1 MGNMYVVMSK
11 LKDRISTDN
20 KHMIKYIMRKI
31 VLSLFALC
39 CFSAVMAQQKTRS
52 LSVEL
57 LGAQTI
63 AGINYDSRFEGNSG
77 LGYRVGIGYGY
88 GENSGWFDQ
97 KINGVGVPLELNY
110 LLGKK
115 NSKLELG
122 FGASL
127 GVYQVKETIGY
138 VKDTGWYPGGEN
150 TDETSPKIDF
160 YTSSKTQ
167 FGYFKN
173 ILELDA
179 TGINNPMTSTNL
191 KEVSRY
197 TVNGKRLTTPTKGIN
212 VVKYSNGMVKKEL
225 VK

>member
-1 MGNMYVVMSK
+1 
-11 LKDRISTDN
+11 
-20 KHMIKYIMRKI
+20 
-31 VLSLFALC
+31 
-39 CFSAVMAQQKTRS
+39 MAQQKTRS

-57 LGAQTI
+57 LGAQNI
-63 AGINYDSRFEGNSG
+63 AGINYDSRFNGNSG

-88 GENSGWFDQ
+88 GDNSGWYDQ

-150 TDETSPKIDF
+150 TDETSPKTDF

-167 FGYFKN
+167 FGYFFFGDIGYRYQRPN
-173 ILELDA
+173 
-179 TGINNPMTSTNL
+179 GFMFRVG
-191 KEVSRY
+191 VSPSFNFGDKQVRTQQGCFLSIY
-197 TVNGKRLTTPTKGIN
+197 RLRLVVLSRFRVLQMHIYASRALALIISPTI
-212 VVKYSNGMVKKEL
+212 S
-225 VK
+225 

>member
-1 MGNMYVVMSK
+1 
-11 LKDRISTDN
+11 
-20 KHMIKYIMRKI
+20 MRKI

-57 LGAQTI
+57 LGAQNI
-63 AGINYDSRFEGNSG
+63 VGINYDSRFKGNSG

-88 GENSGWFDQ
+88 GNTSGLFDQ

-138 VKDTGWYPGGEN
+138 VEDTWWYPGGEN
-150 TDETSPKIDF
+150 TDETSPKTYF

-167 FGYFKN
+167 FGYFFFGD
-173 ILELDA
+173 I
-179 TGINNPMTSTNL
+179 GY
-191 KEVSRY
+191 RY
-197 TVNGKRLTTPTKGIN
+197 QRPTDSCS
-212 VVKYSNGMVKKEL
+212 V
-225 VK
+225 